1 MGRSLSLILV
11 LLAALPAVAVSDFQA
26 IQEGVELIDIEGPAA
41 GSSQRH
47 PQIISEQL
55 YKRQSAIVDIY
66 NDYYFDDENIVG
78 DMVVM
83 FTLEPDGTIS
93 GCIPVE
99 NTTGSLELAH
109 SICDLILSWTLT
121 SVPEAEYQSW
131 VTVTVPYKFMPP
143 RRPVVIDL
151 SEGGGGAEET
161 ETPDET
167 EGGGD

>member
-1 MGRSLSLILV
+1 MARSISLVLV
-11 LLAALPAVAVSDFQA
+11 LLAVLPVAATEFQA
-26 IQEGVELIDIEGPAA
+26 IQEGVELIKIEGPAA

-55 YKRQSAIVDIY
+55 YKRQSAIVDVY
-66 NDYYFDDENIVG
+66 NGYYFDDESIVG
-78 DMVVM
+78 DMKVM
-83 FTLEPDGTIS
+83 FTLEADGTIS

-109 SICDLILSWTLT
+109 DICDLIMTWTLP
-121 SVPEAEYQSW
+121 SVPEADYQSW

-143 RRPVVIDL
+143 RQPVVIDL
-151 SEGGGGAEET
+151 SAGGEGAEET
-161 ETPDET
+161 ETPDTT